1 MRACF
6 VLVLKAV
13 DEAMAEPRY
22 RRAATVPVA
31 FQGMVRATRFL
42 AAPAASEALSRV
54 ERTEVFAPLDIA
66 APDRLARSPSL
77 LPWSTTLPFAIR
89 GRLDGRSNDFISAV
103 GRAQRLR
110 EPIG

>member
-31 FQGMVRATRFL
+31 FQGMAHTTRFL
-42 AAPAASEALSRV
+42 AAPAVSEALSRV
-54 ERTEVFAPLDIA
+54 ERAEVFAPLDIA

-77 LPWSTTLPFAIR
+77 LPLSTTLALAIR
-89 GRLDGRSNDFISAV
+89 GRFGSRSNGFHS
-103 GRAQRLR
+103 Q
-110 EPIG
+110 